1 MCDKTCP
8 HMGLWSPSPHQ
19 VQNQGLP
26 LLGDDVI
33 DVATTTATIFAF
45 PNAAGRGQPF
55 LQLYLPFCMGEEPVS
70 SVYCRPGALI
80 VSCLRTG
87 NDRRDAIGPYQWHF
101 NGCKHCFIKNQQK
114 ALNAQEDRGG
124 EGRGNATIKRRLEGT
139 WTGGGDR

>member
-1 MCDKTCP
+1 MSPYGFMVT
-8 HMGLWSPSPHQ
+8 LSPSGSKSRIT
-19 VQNQGLP
+19 VAWGRRYNG
-26 LLGDDVI
+26 
-33 DVATTTATIFAF
+33 VATTTATIFAF

-55 LQLYLPFCMGEEPVS
+55 LQLYLPFCMGKEPVS
-70 SVYCRPGALI
+70 SIYCRPGALI

-87 NDRRDAIGPYQWHF
+87 NDRRDVICLYQWHF
-101 NGCKHCFIKNQQK
+101 NVCKYCFIKNQQK

>member
-1 MCDKTCP
+1 
-8 HMGLWSPSPHQ
+8 
-19 VQNQGLP
+19 
-26 LLGDDVI
+26 
-33 DVATTTATIFAF
+33 
-45 PNAAGRGQPF
+45 
-55 LQLYLPFCMGEEPVS
+55 MGEEPVS